1 MSTWLTIEQM
11 IQEYGISKR
20 NQERLRQE
28 KLIPYSKI
36 GRLVRYNRMDI
47 DQWLMNHK
55 VAYYP
60 TN

>member
-1 MSTWLTIEQM
+1 MNTWLTIEQM

-36 GRLVRYNRMDI
+36 GRLVRYNRIDI
-47 DQWLMNHK
+47 DQWLMSHK
-55 VAYYP
+55 VA
-60 TN
+60 